1 MQKVPRHIAII
12 MDGNGR
18 WAQSHNKPRTFGHA
32 EGVER
37 AREITRECSRLGVE
51 SLTLYTFSTENWQ
64 RPAFEVNFLMKLL
77 TRYLANES
85 RELIENNVRF
95 KSIGM
100 RSLLPQEVQK
110 EIIRLEEISSKNT
123 GLTLNLALSYGSRQE
138 ITEAAKS
145 LAKKIESGELRSQ
158 DIDEN
163 MFEGQLFTAGQ
174 AAPDLLIRTG
184 GDQRISNFLL
194 WQIAYAELVF
204 LPVCWPDFKVEQLTQ
219 ALEEFAARERR
230 FGKVN
235 ESDES
240 SGTS

>member
-18 WAQSHNKPRTFGHA
+18 WAQSRNKPRTFGHS

-51 SLTLYTFSTENWQ
+51 ALTLYTFSTENWQ

-77 TRYLANES
+77 ARYLANES

-100 RSLLPQEVQK
+100 RSLLPSEVQK
-110 EIIRLEEISSKNT
+110 EIFRLEEISAKNT

-138 ITEAAKS
+138 ITEAARL
-145 LAKKIESGELRSQ
+145 LAQKVERGELKSQ
-158 DIDEN
+158 DITEEHFDR
-163 MFEGQLFTAGQ
+163 QLFTAGLPD
-174 AAPDLLIRTG
+174 PDLLIRTG
-184 GDQRISNFLL
+184 GDQRVSNFLL

-204 LPVCWPDFKVEQLTQ
+204 SPVCWPDFKVEQLLQ
-219 ALEEFAARERR
+219 SIDEFAQRERR

-235 ESDES
+235 ESDET
-240 SGTS
+240 SGTP